1 MKLTIHPNLM
11 LRIRKSAAVKAV
23 PLLHA
28 EGQLQFDTFIKSTD
42 VMIE

>member
-1 MKLTIHPNLM
+1 MKLTVHPNLM
-11 LRIRKSAAVKAV
+11 LRIRMSAAVKAV

-28 EGQLQFDTFIKSTD
+28 RGQLQLDTFIKSID

>member
-1 MKLTIHPNLM
+1 MKLTIRSNPA
-11 LRIRKSAAVKAV
+11 LRIRMSAAVKVV

-28 EGQLQFDTFIKSTD
+28 QGQLQLDTFVKSID